1 MQCARCRVDRI
12 QPHVLRGAW
21 MSESAR
27 DEHVADHFELATGG
41 ELATRVFTIS
51 IVGVFAAIL
60 LMIIIAHG

>member
-1 MQCARCRVDRI
+1 
-12 QPHVLRGAW
+12 